1 MSGSASAPEAGSGL
15 DGSSSA
21 ETFVRLASAE
31 VAAAYRVAGFLLR
44 DSSEAEDATQ
54 EALLKAWRAWPQL
67 RERDRFG
74 AWFGRIVVNT
84 CRNRLRDRHGVR
96 WVPLD
101 EATPGGPASAD
112 PFRAAIARD
121 ELGRL
126 VTRLSRD
133 QQLVIALRFW
143 GDYSLQEI
151 ADRLDVPL
159 GTVKSRLHNAI
170 EALREEHESQSKGR
184 PR

>member
-1 MSGSASAPEAGSGL
+1 MSGSAGSPEAGPEL
-15 DGSSSA
+15 ERSSSPEA
-21 ETFVRLASAE
+21 FVRLSSAE

-44 DSSEAEDATQ
+44 DAFEAEDATQ
-54 EALLKAWRAWPQL
+54 EALLKAWRAWPRL
-67 RERDRFG
+67 REPDRFG

-126 VTRLSRD
+126 VSRLSRE

-151 ADRLDVPL
+151 ADRLEVPV

-170 EALREEHESQSKGR
+170 EALREEHESQAKGR
-184 PR
+184 ER